1 MFPNIM
7 MNFLRRINPNNMIN
21 EDKLFSFGADVRIYN
36 PNDLIFSEGEVP
48 GFFFLISKGKVKLN
62 NYNEGGKEFIQGILS
77 QGHSVGLSSLFTD
90 KSYPVNAVAVEES
103 EIIRLPKAQY
113 LQFLQEH
120 PENYFTNIQCLS
132 EHMHY
137 KFLMMQSMAFQK
149 PAQKLLTLMDYLK
162 DHHHHDQSQYA
173 LQILLTRQQLASLT
187 GLSVETVIRVIKNM
201 EKEGVLKIQ
210 NRKIFY

>member
-1 MFPNIM
+1 
-7 MNFLRRINPNNMIN
+7 MIN
-21 EDKLFSFGADVRIYN
+21 EDQLFSFGADLRTYN

-62 NYNEGGKEFIQGILS
+62 NYNEGGKEFIQGIFFHG
-77 QGHSVGLSSLFTD
+77 QSVGLSSLFTE
-90 KSYPVNAVAVEES
+90 KTYPVNAVAIEES
-103 EIIRLPKAQY
+103 EIIRLPKVQY
-113 LQFLQEH
+113 LQFLKQH
-120 PENYFTNIQCLS
+120 PENYFRILKCLS

-149 PAQKLLTLMDYLK
+149 PAQKLLTLMNYLK
-162 DHHHHDQSQYA
+162 DHHHDQTQYA

-201 EKEGVLKIQ
+201 EKEGVLKIK

>member
-1 MFPNIM
+1 
-7 MNFLRRINPNNMIN
+7 MIN
-21 EDKLFSFGADVRIYN
+21 EDKLFSFGADLKTYY
-36 PNDLIFSEGEVP
+36 PDDLIFSEGDVP
-48 GFFFLISKGKVKLN
+48 SFFFLISKGKVKLN

-77 QGHSVGLSSLFTD
+77 QGQSFGLSSLFTE
-90 KSYPVNAVAVEES
+90 KTYPINAVAVEES
-103 EIIRLPKAQY
+103 EVIKMPKSQY
-113 LQFLQEH
+113 LQFVKQN
-120 PENYFTNIQCLS
+120 PENYFTIIKSLS

-149 PAQKLLTLMDYLK
+149 PAQKLLTLMNYLK
-162 DHHHHDQSQYA
+162 NHHHDQSQYA

-201 EKEGVLKIQ
+201 EKEGILKIQ

>member
-1 MFPNIM
+1 
-7 MNFLRRINPNNMIN
+7 MIN
-21 EDKLFSFGADVRIYN
+21 EDQLFSFGADLRTYN

-62 NYNEGGKEFIQGILS
+62 NYNEGGKEFIQGIFS
-77 QGHSVGLSSLFTD
+77 HGQSVGLSSLFTE
-90 KSYPVNAVAVEES
+90 KTYPVNAVAIEES
-103 EIIRLPKAQY
+103 EIIRLPKVQY
-113 LQFLQEH
+113 LQFLKQH
-120 PENYFTNIQCLS
+120 PENYFAILKCLS
-132 EHMHY
+132 ENMHY

-149 PAQKLLTLMDYLK
+149 PAQKLLTLMNYLK
-162 DHHHHDQSQYA
+162 DHHHDQTQYA

-201 EKEGVLKIQ
+201 EKEGVLKIK